1 MKASSLP
8 LKGPY
13 LVPTKNS
20 LQRHLGSTAEQRSGR
35 QEVKQ
40 KAKGERVLICI
51 CIRLAML
58 SCSDVVGRKDG
69 KVELSCIGNSACGQL
84 TLANRGGGLY
94 MSYASRVQT
103 GCSSLIA
110 GTPL

>member
-8 LKGPY
+8 LKGRY

-35 QEVKQ
+35 QEVMQ
-40 KAKGERVLICI
+40 KAKGGRVLICI

-58 SCSDVVGRKDG
+58 SCSDVVGIEDDQ
-69 KVELSCIGNSACGQL
+69 VELSCIGNAASGQL
-84 TLANRGGGLY
+84 TSANRGGRL
-94 MSYASRVQT
+94 
-103 GCSSLIA
+103 
-110 GTPL
+110 

>member
-58 SCSDVVGRKDG
+58 SCSDVVGSEDG
-69 KVELSCIGNSACGQL
+69 QVELSCIGNSACGQL
-84 TLANRGGGLY
+84 TLANRGGGF
-94 MSYASRVQT
+94 
-103 GCSSLIA
+103 
-110 GTPL
+110 